1 MQRQQ
6 DIDIPLLLSR
16 VFIFAS
22 LSEKILARVTAIC
35 SIKQLDRGE
44 MLFVDGQPARAFFII
59 VSGQVKIYKLAPDGN
74 EHILHIQKQG
84 DLLAEAIIFDF
95 DNYPAY
101 CQAIEPT
108 MLIRIPK
115 FEFLSLLKQL
125 PDIMLKILSAYSKRI
140 RLLIAKIE
148 ELSLY
153 DIKARLAR
161 YLIKNA
167 TIQEG
172 QTSCVLTLSKKD
184 LAALLGTIPETL
196 SRTLNYFK
204 RNKIIAERKNNI
216 VLLNLPVLKSYNE

>member
-1 MQRQQ
+1 MQRQKN
-6 DIDIPLLLSR
+6 IDIPLLLAR
-16 VFIFAS
+16 VFIFES
-22 LSEKILARVTAIC
+22 LPEKILARIAAVC

-44 MLFVDGQPARAFFII
+44 TLFVDGQPARAFFII
-59 VSGQVKIYKLAPDGN
+59 VSGQVKIFKLAADGN

-95 DNYPAY
+95 ETYPAY

-108 MLIRIPK
+108 VLIRIPK
-115 FEFLSLLKQL
+115 LEFLSLLKQF
-125 PDIMLKILSAYSKRI
+125 PDMMLKILNAYSKRL
-140 RLLIAKIE
+140 RLLVSKIE

-161 YLIKNA
+161 YLLKNS
-167 TIQEG
+167 TLHEG
-172 QTSCVLTLSKKD
+172 QACCVLTLSKKD

-204 RNKIIAERKNNI
+204 KNKIIAERKNKI
-216 VLLNLPVLKSYNE
+216 IILSLSMLKSNT